1 MIVDSLHW
9 FILNFWILWLLP
21 LFWLLLFLLL
31 LFLLLWASHR
41 LLTSILPILLWRH
54 LYDYLLNLYLRVL
67 HHRSSSSSS
76 NSIARHD
83 SLAPPL
89 SSTTTFN
96 RCNSL
101 ILVPRHQNT
110 LATNI

>member
-1 MIVDSLHW
+1 MIVDNLHW
-9 FILNFWILWLLP
+9 FILNFWSLWLLP
-21 LFWLLLFLLL
+21 LFWLLLFLLFL
-31 LFLLLWASHR
+31 LLLLWASHR

-67 HHRSSSSSS
+67 HHRSSSSSH
-76 NSIARHD
+76 ARHD

-89 SSTTTFN
+89 SSTFN

-101 ILVPRHQNT
+101 SLVPRHQNT
-110 LATNI
+110 LVTNI

>member
-9 FILNFWILWLLP
+9 FILNFWSLWLLP

-31 LFLLLWASHR
+31 LLLLWASHR
-41 LLTSILPILLWRH
+41 LLTSILPILLWLH

-67 HHRSSSSSS
+67 HHRSSSS
-76 NSIARHD
+76 NSVARHD

-89 SSTTTFN
+89 SSNTTTTTFN

-101 ILVPRHQNT
+101 SLVPRHQNT
-110 LATNI
+110 LVTNI